1 MRPRPLPPGPG
12 QVSVWDFPRPPVVE
26 AEPARVRIEHRGQ
39 TVVDTTA
46 AWRVLETSHPPVYYV
61 PPADVLA
68 GALVPSRR
76 TSFCEFKGEA
86 TYCDVRVSDQ
96 VLADAAWGYADP
108 SPGFEVIAGHV
119 AFYPA
124 PFDRCSVGEEQATP
138 QPGGFYGGWVT
149 SRYAGPFKGERGT
162 SGW

>member
-1 MRPRPLPPGPG
+1 
-12 QVSVWDFPRPPVVE
+12 VSVWDFPRPPAVE
-26 AEPARVRIEHRGQ
+26 PEAARVRIEHRGT

-46 AWRVLETSHPPVYYV
+46 ALRVLETSHPPVYYV
-61 PPADVLA
+61 PPSDVLA
-68 GALVPSRR
+68 DALRPSRR

-86 TYCDVRVSDQ
+86 AYLDVHVRDE
-96 VLADAAWGYADP
+96 VLPDVAWSYAHP
-108 SPGFEVIAGHV
+108 SPGFEAIARHV

-124 PFDRCSVGEEQATP
+124 PFDACWVGDERATP

-149 SRYAGPFKGERGT
+149 SRYAGPFKGEPGT

>member
-1 MRPRPLPPGPG
+1 MRPRPQPPGPG
-12 QVSVWDFPRPPVVE
+12 QVSVWDFPRPPAVE
-26 AEPARVRIEHRGQ
+26 AEPARVRIEHRGT

-61 PPADVLA
+61 PPSDILA
-68 GALVPSRR
+68 GALRPSRR

-86 TYCDVRVSDQ
+86 AYLDVQ
-96 VLADAAWGYADP
+96 VLDDVLPDVAWSYAHP
-108 SPGFEVIAGHV
+108 SPGFESIAGHV

-124 PFDRCSVGEEQATP
+124 PFDRCWVGEEQATP

-149 SRYAGPFKGERGT
+149 SRYVGPFKGAPGT